1 MGHPR
6 LRAGDLERHLD
17 LRPKPEGLER
27 AVSRASSDPC
37 PTSPDTL
44 PGCTGTLSLGTRG
57 VGPRLEV
64 GVERAGSPA
73 LFFFVVCLICFNLNF
88 LFSTGV

>member
-1 MGHPR
+1 MDHSR
-6 LRAGDLERHLD
+6 LGAGDLERYLD
-17 LRPKPEGLER
+17 LRPKPEGLET

-37 PTSPDTL
+37 PVNPDKL
-44 PGCTGTLSLGTRG
+44 PGCTGTLSLRTRG

-73 LFFFVVCLICFNLNF
+73 LFFFVVCLFCFNLNF
-88 LFSTGV
+88 LFSIGV